1 MVRNSRS
8 ALESDT
14 YGHNVISQTSGPLQS
29 YVLQVSPLPLLY
41 SVCREK
47 KSVHSLQ
54 RKPVLWPQLLQLCQ
68 HTVRYGWN
76 TFGHQAVH
84 HSLHKL
90 NLVLNREIDKVGIH
104 QNTVRGT
111 KVGVMGKEKT

>member
-1 MVRNSRS
+1 MSRK
-8 ALESDT
+8 
-14 YGHNVISQTSGPLQS
+14 
-29 YVLQVSPLPLLY
+29 
-41 SVCREK
+41 K
-47 KSVHSLQ
+47 KSIYSLQ
-54 RKPVLWPQLLQLCQ
+54 RKPVLWPQLLQFCQ

-104 QNTVRGT
+104 QNTVRRT
-111 KVGVMGKEKT
+111 KVGVMGKEKTGRDLGTDFKGGSSALQG